1 MARPTRGHHQGRDLE
16 ASFRAKSRQVRRRSD
31 KVRTRLKVGKALP
44 ENALQ
49 GVVVTSAGPYWVVT
63 PAGGAEAVICTV
75 SGTVDSPETDTIVT
89 VGDVVWIVPQEE
101 MTEFGDPVGVIV
113 KREERRTL
121 LSRRAAGRAR
131 REQVV
136 VANVDQLAIVVAAR
150 EPVYN
155 KRLIDRY
162 LIAADKGDLEPIIV
176 VNKIDLVPATERAEL
191 IEDLAAYWDDLDL
204 PVVFVSA
211 STGEGLDALRKI
223 LHGCSTLLSGPSGVG
238 KSSVINTLTDA
249 RLRVGAISSMYQKG
263 RHTTTA
269 AMVIALPDGGQL
281 VDTPGLREFAVWE
294 LDAQELPY
302 YFSEFTPYAEHCRYQ
317 PCSHHHEPGCA
328 VIQAVEE
335 GKIDPERYLSYL
347 LLLDEVQQDHD
358 LRR

>member
-31 KVRTRLKVGKALP
+31 KVRTRLKAGKALP

-101 MTEFGDPVGVIV
+101 VTEFGDPVGVIV

-155 KRLIDRY
+155 KRLIDR
-162 LIAADKGDLEPIIV
+162 PPS
-176 VNKIDLVPATERAEL
+176 VPNSSKTLQRTGMTWTCRSCS
-191 IEDLAAYWDDLDL
+191 YR
-204 PVVFVSA
+204 PRQGRA
-211 STGEGLDALRKI
+211 STD
-223 LHGCSTLLSGPSGVG
+223 C
-238 KSSVINTLTDA
+238 A
-249 RLRVGAISSMYQKG
+249 RSSMRVQRYS
-263 RHTTTA
+263 
-269 AMVIALPDGGQL
+269 
-281 VDTPGLREFAVWE
+281 VDRRVWGSP
-294 LDAQELPY
+294 A
-302 YFSEFTPYAEHCRYQ
+302 
-317 PCSHHHEPGCA
+317 
-328 VIQAVEE
+328 
-335 GKIDPERYLSYL
+335 
-347 LLLDEVQQDHD
+347 
-358 LRR
+358 